1 MKHLIAIMAMMA
13 LGWCNGP
20 LCAQTA
26 SAREWFDR
34 AAQEF
39 VQQDKITALRTLD
52 KGLREHPNDPRLT
65 KLAEALL
72 KEDQQQKQQQQQ
84 QQQGGSDDKQQEQQR
99 QQQQGQDQRSREQQQ
114 QQADQRQQGAEGQQR
129 ARAGQMDPRDAKRLL
144 DALQRGEKDV
154 QQKVRLRQRPAQRI
168 TIDKDW

>member
-1 MKHLIAIMAMMA
+1 MKHLTAFMAMMA
-13 LGWCNGP
+13 LGWCTGP

-114 QQADQRQQGAEGQQR
+114 QQADQTFTGRAPTGREGRTTKGAPATTPCPAYYHRQG
-129 ARAGQMDPRDAKRLL
+129 L
-144 DALQRGEKDV
+144 V
-154 QQKVRLRQRPAQRI
+154 
-168 TIDKDW
+168 T

>member
-1 MKHLIAIMAMMA
+1 MKHVIALVA
-13 LGWCNGP
+13 LMVSAWSASP

-26 SAREWFDR
+26 TASEWFDR
-34 AAQEF
+34 AAQQF

-52 KGLREHPNDPRLT
+52 QGLREHPNDPRLT

-72 KEDQQQKQQQQQ
+72 KEDKQQQQQQQQ
-84 QQQGGSDDKQQEQQR
+84 QQQGGNND
-99 QQQQGQDQRSREQQQ
+99 QQQ
-114 QQADQRQQGAEGQQR
+114 QQQSQQQAQEQRSQEQQQAEQQQGTAGQENR
-129 ARAGQMDPRDAKRLL
+129 KAGQMDPRDAKRLL

-154 QQKVRLRQRPAQRI
+154 QQKVRLRQRPAQRV